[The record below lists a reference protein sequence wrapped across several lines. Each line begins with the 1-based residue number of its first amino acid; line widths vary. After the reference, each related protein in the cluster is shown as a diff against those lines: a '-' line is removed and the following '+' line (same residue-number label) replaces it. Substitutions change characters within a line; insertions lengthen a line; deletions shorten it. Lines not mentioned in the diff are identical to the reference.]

1 MGIVNY
7 SSPRQILTDIS
18 NILASGEYSH
28 SEIHGLISNGSTTG
42 ATNGAT
48 DGAYS
53 DIVLYQLFW
62 YAWINIVIYLQ
73 SRIDLKDLQKTIT
86 LISYKTSN
94 DQKVCESLEY
104 WKFNN
109 LAIALN
115 EIMEEEAKS
124 QSSDGAETPNSNSM
138 MSDARRSMSS
148 MMSGMKSPGKMP
160 SMPKLR

>member
-28 SEIHGLISNGSTTG
+28 SEIPGLLSTSG
-42 ATNGAT
+42 N
-48 DGAYS
+48 S

-115 EIMEEEAKS
+115 EILEEEAKS